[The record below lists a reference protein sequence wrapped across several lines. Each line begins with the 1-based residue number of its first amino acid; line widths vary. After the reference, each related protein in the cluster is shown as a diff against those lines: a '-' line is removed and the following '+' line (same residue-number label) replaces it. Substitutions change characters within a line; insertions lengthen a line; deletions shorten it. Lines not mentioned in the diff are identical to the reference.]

1 MKHYK
6 TDNTT
11 AVLRFREEPMKK
23 HTVDLIIKIGIEL
36 VDIISIYLKEKLK
49 RKKKIN
55 TAKI

>member
-1 MKHYK
+1 
-6 TDNTT
+6 
-11 AVLRFREEPMKK
+11 MKK